1 MESSAEVKEDGDDN
15 SDDCHGSSGECYRE
29 EFVRRVSSWLG
40 GVRKN

>member
-1 MESSAEVKEDGDDN
+1 MEASTEVKEDGNDN
-15 SDDCHGSSGECYRE
+15 SDDGNGSSGECYRE